1 MGKGGNRRKSQQ
13 MTLKEMVIEITGGK
27 TVGHPGRPE
36 DRVSAASGAADGA
49 EWSPQDVAPGGT
61 GDGVKSSSVQWVTL
75 WFYFMSPSSSNML

>member
-1 MGKGGNRRKSQQ
+1 M
-13 MTLKEMVIEITGGK
+13 KE
-27 TVGHPGRPE
+27 
-36 DRVSAASGAADGA
+36 RVSAASGAADGA